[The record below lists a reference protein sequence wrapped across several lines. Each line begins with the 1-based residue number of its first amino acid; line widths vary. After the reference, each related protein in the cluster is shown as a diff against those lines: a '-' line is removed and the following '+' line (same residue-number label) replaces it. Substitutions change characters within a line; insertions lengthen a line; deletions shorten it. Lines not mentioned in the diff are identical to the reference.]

1 MVCED
6 FNVYLESEEEE
17 EEKKPHTLVW
27 NAIYNHQDMKRYI
40 YMRIKQQVWISFID
54 TLSLL

>member
-40 YMRIKQQVWISFID
+40 YI
-54 TLSLL
+54 

>member
-17 EEKKPHTLVW
+17 RKKTHTLVW
-27 NAIYNHQDMKRYI
+27 NAIYNLQDMKGYI
-40 YMRIKQQVWISFID
+40 YIYENK
-54 TLSLL
+54 TTTSLDIFY